1 MVSPAGVRSR
11 WTVERAVPALAG
23 VMVAISAA
31 LALTV
36 SPWWTILTFFVAANL
51 LFYSAVGW
59 CPASLLMQKAG
70 LARGDTP
77 TCG

>member
-1 MVSPAGVRSR
+1 MASPAGVRSR
-11 WTVERAVPALAG
+11 VTVERAVPALAG
-23 VMVAISAA
+23 VMVAISVI

-36 SPWWTILTFFVAANL
+36 SSWWTILTFFVAANL

-70 LARGDTP
+70 LRTDR
-77 TCG
+77 